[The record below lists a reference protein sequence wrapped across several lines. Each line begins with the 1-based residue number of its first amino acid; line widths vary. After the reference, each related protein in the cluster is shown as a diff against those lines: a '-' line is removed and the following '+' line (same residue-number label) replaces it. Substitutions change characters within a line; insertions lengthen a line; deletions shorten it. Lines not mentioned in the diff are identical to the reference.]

1 MYPDKSRHKMWMVRF
16 VARLLKNN
24 TSELF
29 LNVAVA
35 MLCVV
40 ANCMHILELLCVLC
54 Q

>member
-1 MYPDKSRHKMWMVRF
+1 VYPDKSRHKMWMVKF

-40 ANCMHILELLCVLC
+40 VNCMHVLELLCVLC